1 MNRMNEPARSL
12 PHKNRKRFT
21 NALAFSAR
29 TTGFLPRLIEKDY
42 FCTLVLDHLLSGSE
56 NKLVFKGGTCLSKVH
71 ASFYR
76 LSEDLDF
83 VIPMAVKASP
93 QMRSNAFTP
102 VRAAIE
108 SLPDRYPAFRIEELR
123 GANRSR
129 QYLAYLSY
137 TSMYG
142 QGEGKLKVEVGLR
155 EPLLDEPIRGAART
169 ILIDPATMTA
179 FFQPTGLPCMSLREA
194 VAEKFRAALTRREVA
209 IRDFYDIGFVVRS
222 LGFDHLD
229 EEFLAMVKDKLAVPG
244 NEPVDVSDT
253 RFADL
258 KPQIAA
264 QLKPVLRARD
274 FETFDLAK
282 AIDIVKTVANAVEG
296 LDAFPRPG

>member
-1 MNRMNEPARSL
+1 MRYDARLNIHEKDSVL
-12 PHKNRKRFT
+12 FREAIMTSERE
-21 NALAFSAR
+21 
-29 TTGFLPRLIEKDY
+29 TGFPAPMIEKDY
-42 FCTLVLDHLLSGSE
+42 FCTLVLDHLLSDGE
-56 NKLVFKGGTCLSKVH
+56 NRLVFKGGTCLSKVY
-71 ASFYR
+71 AGFYR

-83 VIPMAVKASP
+83 VIPMAVAASP
-93 QMRSNAFTP
+93 QMRSGAFTP

-108 SLPDRYPAFRIEELR
+108 SLPGRYPAFRIEELR

-129 QYLAYLSY
+129 QYIAYLSY

-169 ILIDPATMTA
+169 ILIDPGTMTA
-179 FFQPTGLPCMSLREA
+179 FFQPTGLPCMSFREA
-194 VAEKFRAALTRREVA
+194 IAEKFRAALTRREVA
-209 IRDFYDIGFVVRS
+209 IRDFYDIAFVVRS
-222 LGFDHLD
+222 LGFEHLD
-229 EEFLAMVKDKLAVPG
+229 EEFLAMVRDKLAVPG

-274 FETFDLAK
+274 FETFDLEK
-282 AIDIVKTVANAVEG
+282 AVDIVKTVANAVG
-296 LDAFPRPG
+296 DLDASPGPG